1 MRQRCGLGLMGARG
15 SVATTAITG
24 LLALRA
30 GLVRPVGCV
39 TERLE
44 MDHSVLPTWDEIV
57 VGGHDIVSVPLDKRA
72 EQLAESGLIPHSV
85 FAAVADGLRAVD
97 TELRSGYHPVSHT

>member
-1 MRQRCGLGLMGARG
+1 MRPMRQRSGLWLMGARG
-15 SVATTAITG
+15 SVATTAVTG

-30 GLVRPVGCV
+30 GLIRPIGCV

-44 MDHSVLPTWDEIV
+44 LDHSVLPAWDDIV
-57 VGGHDIVSVPLDKRA
+57 VGGHDIVSIPLDKRA

-85 FAAVADGLRAVD
+85 FTAVAPGLRAVD
-97 TELRSGYHPVSHT
+97 SELRDG